1 MSELNAWRRIR
12 ALPSLVARAPW
23 WLRVGIG
30 GAAIVLGVLLV
41 TRPLSSLAVLAVY
54 IGLSLIVS
62 GASDAFDARESA
74 TPAVGIALGVAWAVL
89 GVAVIA
95 WLGRSIDLLGPALA
109 IALIVGGGI
118 RLVGAI
124 RGTTDERA
132 ATGLVAVADV
142 VFGVVALAWP
152 DATLLVIAVLF
163 GARTVF
169 FGVGEVW
176 RGVRQARAARSPKT
190 EPTDA
195 PSPRP
200 RRLARFA
207 RITGAVAA
215 LALAALVAAVGFR
228 LQSGAPVLDTFA
240 TVAGD
245 VPGEPGR
252 LIRSE
257 QFRTGIP
264 DDAEAWRIL
273 YTTTDHAGEPVLAS
287 GIVVRAAE
295 GADGPRPVIA
305 WAHGTTGFAE
315 PCAPSIVPDALA
327 AGALPALDRILAEDW
342 VLVATDYAGLGTPGP
357 QPYLIGEGEGRSVL
371 DAVRAAREL
380 DTVQFADETV
390 VWGHSQGGHAALWT
404 GEIATRYAPDVPL
417 AGVAAMAPAS
427 DPVGLTENLP
437 NVPGGSVFASY
448 VAAAYTAAYDDVRS
462 SEYITPAAQRLVREM
477 STRCLSEPGV
487 LVSVLTAL
495 SIQRDR
501 PVFDRDPTTGAF
513 GARLEQNTPRGAIA
527 APLLVAQGLAD
538 PLVEPSVQDAY
549 IGARCD
555 AGYVVDY
562 RSYPGLG
569 HLDLVADDSPLID
582 DLIDW
587 TNARFAGDE
596 PISTC

>member
-1 MSELNAWRRIR
+1 MSEGNAWRRVR
-12 ALPSLVARAPW
+12 ALPRLVARAPW
-23 WLRVGIG
+23 WVRVVVGA
-30 GAAIVLGVLLV
+30 AAIVLGVLLV

-54 IGLSLIVS
+54 LGLSLIVS
-62 GASDAFDARESA
+62 GISDALDARGSA
-74 TPAVGIALGVAWAVL
+74 TPVVGVALGLAWVLL
-89 GVAVIA
+89 GVAVLT

-118 RLVGAI
+118 RMVRAV
-124 RGTTDERA
+124 RGTIDERVASAILA
-132 ATGLVAVADV
+132 AADI
-142 VFGVVALAWP
+142 VFGIVALQWP
-152 DATLLVIAVLF
+152 DATLIVIAVLF

-169 FGVGEVW
+169 FGVREVW
-176 RGVRQARAARSPKT
+176 RGILLARGRRDR
-190 EPTDA
+190 TDA
-195 PSPRP
+195 TRPRP
-200 RRLARFA
+200 LARFA
-207 RITGAVAA
+207 RITAAVVA
-215 LALAALVAAVGFR
+215 LAFAVVAAVVGSELR
-228 LQSGAPVLDTFA
+228 AGAPILDAFA
-240 TVAGD
+240 TVAG

-257 QFRTGIP
+257 PFTRGIP
-264 DDAEAWRIL
+264 DDAVAWRIL
-273 YTTTDHAGEPVLAS
+273 YTTTDHTGEPVLSS
-287 GIVVRAAE
+287 GIVARAADSD
-295 GADGPRPVIA
+295 GGPRPVIA

-315 PCAPSIVPDALA
+315 PCAPSIVPDSLA
-327 AGALPALDRILAEDW
+327 AGALPALDRIISEDW

-357 QPYLIGEGEGRSVL
+357 QPYLVGEGEARSVL

-380 DTVQFADETV
+380 DTVTLAAETV

-404 GEIATRYAPDVPL
+404 GEIATGYAPDVPL

-462 SEYITPAAQRLVREM
+462 SDYITPAAQRLVREM

-495 SIQRDR
+495 SIERDR

-513 GARLEQNTPRGAIA
+513 GARLDQNVPRGAID

-549 IGARCD
+549 VRDRCD
-555 AGYVVDY
+555 EGFPVDH
-562 RSYPGLG
+562 RSYAGLG
-569 HLDLVADDSPLID
+569 HLELVADDSPLID
-582 DLIDW
+582 ELIDW
-587 TNARFAGDE
+587 TNARFAGEE
-596 PISTC
+596 PASTC